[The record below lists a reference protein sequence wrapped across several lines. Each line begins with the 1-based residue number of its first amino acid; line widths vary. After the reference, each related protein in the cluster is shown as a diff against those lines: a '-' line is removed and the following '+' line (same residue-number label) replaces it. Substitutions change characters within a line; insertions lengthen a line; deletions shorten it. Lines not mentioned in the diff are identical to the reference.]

1 MRTLLS
7 LRNLSNRCRRFPAK
21 AALPLW
27 LFSNFRVRTLGTDQR
42 MRQHLEVYEKKK
54 LQIRIVERERERC
67 NKINDKIIVDETLLN
82 RMVFNTIPPT
92 ALRKFG
98 IPNTK
103 VRLPAGRRLQLSC
116 FSPESNFER
125 FVVV

>member
-42 MRQHLEVYEKKK
+42 MRQHLEGYEKK
-54 LQIRIVERERERC
+54 IANSNRREGERC
-67 NKINDKIIVDETLLN
+67 NKINNKIIVDETLLN
-82 RMVFNTIPPT
+82 RIVFNTIPPR
-92 ALRKFG
+92 A
-98 IPNTK
+98 
-103 VRLPAGRRLQLSC
+103 
-116 FSPESNFER
+116 
-125 FVVV
+125 